1 MGTFRVALRVGNPR
15 TGSSETVDALVDTGA
30 TYSMMPASMLR
41 MLGIEPVRSRPFRI
55 ANGERVEYQT
65 AMASFSAGGS
75 EGEASVVFGPDGQY
89 LLGATTLEELL
100 LTVDPIGLRLV
111 PAEGLLL

>member
-1 MGTFRVALRVGNPR
+1 
-15 TGSSETVDALVDTGA
+15 
-30 TYSMMPASMLR
+30 MMSASMLR

-55 ANGERVEYQT
+55 ANGEMVEYQT

-75 EGEASVVFGPDGQY
+75 EREASVVFGPKDQY
-89 LLGATTLEELL
+89 LLRATTLEELL

-111 PAEGLLL
+111 PAEGLLLL